1 MGTNAYIL
9 VEVQVGRVVEVVRML
24 RQMGGVRSADAIT
37 GPFDAI
43 ALIEAPNM
51 AAVADLVTGQVQ
63 SIRGVLKTITC
74 VTAG

>member
-24 RQMGGVRSADAIT
+24 RQMDGVRSADAIT

>member
-1 MGTNAYIL
+1 MGTSAYIL

-24 RQMGGVRSADAIT
+24 RQLDGVRSADAIT

>member
-1 MGTNAYIL
+1 MGTSAYIRI
-9 VEVQVGRVVEVVRML
+9 EVQVGRVVEVVRML
-24 RQMGGVRSADAIT
+24 RQLDGVRSADAIT

>member
-1 MGTNAYIL
+1 MGTSAYIL

-24 RQMGGVRSADAIT
+24 RQLEGVRSADAIT

-43 ALIEAPNM
+43 AFIEAPNM

>member
-1 MGTNAYIL
+1 MGTSAYIL
-9 VEVQVGRVVEVVRML
+9 IEVQVGRVVEVVRML
-24 RQMGGVRSADAIT
+24 RQLDGVRSADAIT

-43 ALIEAPNM
+43 AVIEAPNM

>member
-1 MGTNAYIL
+1 MGTSAYIL
-9 VEVQVGRVVEVVRML
+9 IEVQVGRVVEVVRML
-24 RQMGGVRSADAIT
+24 RQLEGVRSADAIT